1 MVHSLLDLRLFCK
14 PLNCIVRVLWWNKK
28 ESNSVMFCFS
38 FFVKCS
44 FNKILKLF
52 TCFIPFTH
60 NRIASSLCNFVI
72 SHLLVGLYLVIMY
85 LNVYSPFANQLNQST
100 CDFCFKLQI
109 RMLLTIHSHFLLS
122 LFIIASNAK
131 RRNSK

>member
-14 PLNCIVRVLWWNKK
+14 PLNCIVRVLWWTKK

-38 FFVKCS
+38 FFVKYS

-52 TCFIPFTH
+52 TCFIPCTH
-60 NRIASSLCNFVI
+60 NRIASSFCNFVI

-85 LNVYSPFANQLNQST
+85 VYLNVYSPTESIHLRSLYLAPNK
-100 CDFCFKLQI
+100 DV
-109 RMLLTIHSHFLLS
+109 TIHSHFLLS

-131 RRNSK
+131 R